1 MRLASPRLALPL
13 LLTLIPLGGA
23 RAQLAVPDTFT
34 NLKVLPKDISKEQ
47 LLTVMRGFAGGLGVR
62 CDYCHAEKKGQAP
75 ASAAAPGEPEVAP
88 GAPGGRPPQLDF
100 ASDDKKEKRIAR
112 GMLRMVLD
120 VNGKY
125 IQHIAELADTASIPR
140 VEVHCVTCHHGVA
153 LPMTLTDVLA
163 RDVAQKGVPAAL
175 AHYQQLKTEYYGSGA
190 YDFREGS
197 LEGLATRLSAEN
209 RPDDALAS
217 LALAAQEFPQSGT
230 VPFLQGEVLLKKGDK
245 AGALAAYQRAVQLD
259 PRNPM
264 ARRRLTE
271 LQGQ

>member
-1 MRLASPRLALPL
+1 MRFASPRLGLAM
-13 LLTLIPLGGA
+13 LLTLLPLGGA

-34 NLKVLPKDISKEQ
+34 NLKVLPKNISKDQ
-47 LLTVMRGFAGGLGVR
+47 LAEIMRAFAGGLGVR

-75 ASAAAPGEPEVAP
+75 ASAAAPGMPQAAP

-112 GMLRMVLD
+112 GMLRMAMD
-120 VNGKY
+120 VDQKY
-125 IQHIAELADTASIPR
+125 LPNIPELADTTSIPH
-140 VEVHCVTCHHGVA
+140 VDVHCVTCHRGVP

-209 RPDDALAS
+209 RPDDALAI

-245 AGALAAYQRAVQLD
+245 AGARAAYQRAVQLD